1 MWDWVSNV
9 KNLFPDHYL
18 KFWETDGWYWLKV
31 WFIPFLPISLRFTK
45 TRLFLA
51 FDLWKLI
58 FNIWEKP
65 LLPYNWN
72 QVFHVDTPLAFYLH
86 VYHSVYSLKDFFS
99 LYSTTC
105 NFAKKRKKLNVRL
118 NFSSSLKKAIKATNR
133 DDEYRRFANL
143 RFLKKYISFKKLI
156 DRSLK

>member
-86 VYHSVYSLKDFFS
+86 VYHSVYSLKGFFS
-99 LYSTTC
+99 LFFYMQLC
-105 NFAKKRKKLNVRL
+105 KQRKKLNVRL